1 MSLFLLGLFFS
12 FVSTSIIAS
21 DKLGTNSYYFF
32 LKHFVFICVGISLLF
47 LISFIERDKLI
58 YVSLILF
65 ITITLDQLTKYI
77 AFIVLFKD
85 QQVLIINHYLNFR
98 PVWNDGISF
107 GMLQGYGNLGRV
119 IFIIIA
125 LIISLWIVIYSK
137 KLNTIGFVGYNMIAG
152 GAIGNVIDRVIHG
165 KVIDFIDLHYKAYHW
180 PAFNMA
186 DSFIFIGVL
195 LFLYN
200 ELIVIRGKKNV

>member
-1 MSLFLLGLFFS
+1 MSIKKF
-12 FVSTSIIAS
+12 IIS
-21 DKLGTNSYYFF
+21 
-32 LKHFVFICVGISLLF
+32 VI
-47 LISFIERDKLI
+47 
-58 YVSLILF
+58 LILF
-65 ITITLDQLTKYI
+65 LTISTDQLTKYI
-77 AFIVLFKD
+77 AFIFLFKD

-125 LIISLWIVIYSK
+125 LIISLWIIIYSK
-137 KLNTIGFVGYNMIAG
+137 KLNNIGFVGYNMIAG
-152 GAIGNVIDRVIHG
+152 GAIGNVIDRGIHG
-165 KVIDFIDLHYKAYHW
+165 KVIDFIDVHYKAYHW